1 MKENTTNQTNGHIN
15 YGYYFNNYESTTS
28 RNKKVKDDY
37 KISKIDGGLK
47 RMIIFSLLSAGIIFL
62 KTLIF

>member
-1 MKENTTNQTNGHIN
+1 MKNYRANQASDYIN
-15 YGYYFNNYESTTS
+15 YGYYFNDYEKTS
-28 RNKKVKDDY
+28 SENKGGKENF